1 MATVQAFPEKIRLR
15 PRRLAHGNIFVGDLE
30 KSMRFYR
37 DVCGIQE
44 VFREPGIMAG
54 FLSNGNSHHDIGLMQ
69 AANKPRV
76 GRDGHVQIPT
86 GRGHSA
92 GLNHLGFEMESER
105 ELVAAHERAKAHG
118 FSFHRTTDHG
128 ISHSL
133 YVFDPEGTLL
143 EFYAD
148 AIVDWRGFFADKE
161 NELIS
166 GPWTPDAAK
175 ASPRPLYT
183 TRFEPAIVKGAP
195 LRPRRLSRATLIVQ
209 DLAKEIAFYGDVA
222 GLDCVAGGARDG
234 YAVFAGAVGE
244 HTLALFAGGN
254 GAPAGLHHLGFELAS
269 DKDLADGAE
278 ALRRAG
284 IPLLLEIDAPNKRS
298 LVIADPDGLALEFYV
313 PRAAPLPAPAAS
325 DAQRLYLI

>member
-1 MATVQAFPEKIRLR
+1 MTTLQTDREKIRLR
-15 PRRLAHGNIFVGDLE
+15 PRRLAHGNIFVSDLE
-30 KSMRFYR
+30 KSMHFYR
-37 DVCGIQE
+37 DVCGIEE

-105 ELVAAHERAKAHG
+105 ALVAAHERAKAQG

-148 AIVDWRGFFADKE
+148 AIDDWRGFFADKE

-166 GPWTPDAAK
+166 GPWTPDPAT
-175 ASPRPLYT
+175 ASDRTLYT
-183 TRFEPAIVKGAP
+183 TTFDPAVVGGAP
-195 LRPRRLSRATLIVQ
+195 LKPRRISRATLTVT
-209 DLAKEIAFYGDVA
+209 DLPKQIAFYSDVV
-222 GLDCVAGGARDG
+222 GLDCVAGGAREG

-244 HTLALFAGGN
+244 HTLALFDAN
-254 GAPAGLHHLGFELAS
+254 GAPATLHHLGFELAS
-269 DKDLADGAE
+269 DKDLAASAD

-284 IPLLLEIDAPNKRS
+284 IPPVAEIDAPNKKS
-298 LVIADPDGLALEFYV
+298 LVIADPDGLKLEFYV
-313 PRAAPLPAPAAS
+313 PRAGALPAPAAAS
-325 DAQRLYLI
+325 DPNRLYLI